1 MPREVKIN
9 VNVDSGKAVSNIDT
23 LKKAFQELNK
33 ELEKNGKDGAL
44 KLKIDLE
51 GVDVKAFKE
60 LSSSLSKISKSVDLL
75 NTSMEGLSR
84 NGNVLKVTTSNIS
97 NVTNNANNIV
107 KNYTKSVNNASR
119 AHQDMTASMIG
130 NLAIINQLRQS
141 FSYLAKDYAD
151 LNDKTFS
158 VGIAGEMDISGIEKL
173 NRSFSQLASTVP
185 KSASELAQAVDDLI
199 RTGRS
204 YEESRKIIEEVARL
218 SVASGDSLKD
228 TAGVVTKVM
237 VSLGVNAENTVN
249 TLNTMHSVAIQTA
262 SDMNFL
268 SESYKS
274 IAGTIGTYVQSTG
287 LAGEELDN
295 YKQKVLDFAMAST
308 GAMANLGLSASYQ

>member
-1 MPREVKIN
+1 
-9 VNVDSGKAVSNIDT
+9 
-23 LKKAFQELNK
+23 
-33 ELEKNGKDGAL
+33 
-44 KLKIDLE
+44 
-51 GVDVKAFKE
+51 
-60 LSSSLSKISKSVDLL
+60 
-75 NTSMEGLSR
+75 
-84 NGNVLKVTTSNIS
+84 
-97 NVTNNANNIV
+97 
-107 KNYTKSVNNASR
+107 
-119 AHQDMTASMIG
+119 
-130 NLAIINQLRQS
+130 
-141 FSYLAKDYAD
+141 
-151 LNDKTFS
+151 
-158 VGIAGEMDISGIEKL
+158 MDISGIEKL